1 MASALTNT
9 SLPVVLD
16 ALFGKVTP
24 STVPATLYF
33 ALFTATPNAAGG
45 GTEVTGGSYAR
56 VAVTNNNTNFP
67 ATSAQN
73 KTNGTAIAFPASTA
87 AWGTVVA
94 WGVYDASSGGN
105 LWAYGP
111 LTSVTLNNGDTAQW
125 PIGFFDLTF

>member
-1 MASALTNT
+1 MSALTNV

-24 STVPATLYF
+24 STVPATLYY

-45 GTEVTGGSYAR
+45 GTEVSGGSYAR
-56 VAVTNNNTNFP
+56 VAVTNNTTNFP
-67 ATSAQN
+67 NTASQN
-73 KTNGTAIAFPASTA
+73 KTNGTAITWPTSTA
-87 AWGTVVA
+87 AWGTIVA

-111 LTSVTLNNGDTAQW
+111 VTSVTMNNGDSITFA
-125 PIGFFDLTF
+125 IGQFDLTF